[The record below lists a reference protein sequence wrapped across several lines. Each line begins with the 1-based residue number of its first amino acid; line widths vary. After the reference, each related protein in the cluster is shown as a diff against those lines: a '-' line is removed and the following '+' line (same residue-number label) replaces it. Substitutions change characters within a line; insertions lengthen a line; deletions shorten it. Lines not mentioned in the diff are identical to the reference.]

1 MSSDLVLKSKEYIK
15 DFLKDM
21 ENKWFFYHNLWH
33 TLEVFDRATYLLEQ
47 ENIDNYSKILTQI
60 AALFH
65 DSWLKIKQENHEYI
79 GAELAEKFLVSNQI
93 FLEEFP
99 QNDKAIQIIK
109 NIIIATIPSKKP
121 LNKLEGIIK
130 DSDIDN
136 LWRDDFIENTYKIK
150 NETEYFQQEKISEK
164 QRFKNV
170 YKFIKSVEFYT
181 PTQKKERDL
190 KLKENIKKVF
200 EMKNQG
206 E

>member
-79 GAELAEKFLVSNQI
+79 GAELAEKFLVSDQI